1 MFIATAASSNQ
12 SDRRAAN
19 TRRRMM
25 PAMIAIPAT
34 ANATARVL
42 PVAVA

>member
-1 MFIATAASSNQ
+1 
-12 SDRRAAN
+12 
-19 TRRRMM
+19 MM